1 MKEKRLKELLTKVL
15 EFEIE
20 DLDGQ
25 EPQEWATEMFGITQ
39 EEFEELLVDVYDYD
53 YTYEHLKVAC
63 AIQDYIIN
71 HRHELKE
78 DIVYEDIAK
87 MAIRIYNAHKKE
99 SFEGTLND
107 EEFAYIQAFAFRY
120 LEEYFEGERK

>member
-1 MKEKRLKELLTKVL
+1 MEKEIIQGV
-15 EFEIE
+15 
-20 DLDGQ
+20 DLYG
-25 EPQEWATEMFGITQ
+25 
-39 EEFEELLVDVYDYD
+39 YD

-63 AIQDYIIN
+63 VVQDYIIN

-87 MAIRIYNAHKKE
+87 MTIEIYNTHKKE
-99 SFEGTLND
+99 SFEGTLNE
-107 EEFAYIQAFAFRY
+107 EEFAYIQAFAYRY